1 MQKLTFTKVELLDI
15 LIESVMTYNPSIFK
29 ACLWSEN
36 LEYSGLNKMRFYR
49 YYKGMVNCT
58 KASSIGELYLK
69 IERYDYSP
77 DALFYNFYDNYHKYS
92 RLSIEV
98 KDKGEKVYINVMPF

>member
-1 MQKLTFTKVELLDI
+1 MKKNTFTKDEILDI
-15 LIESVMTYNPSIFK
+15 LIESVMTFNSSLLK

-36 LEYSGLNKMRFYR
+36 LEFSGLNTMRFYR
-49 YYKGMVNCT
+49 YYKGMVICK

-69 IERYDYSP
+69 IEKYDYSP
-77 DALFYNFYDNYHKYS
+77 DALFYIFHDNYHKYS

-98 KDKGEKVYINVMPF
+98 KNKGEKVYINVMPF